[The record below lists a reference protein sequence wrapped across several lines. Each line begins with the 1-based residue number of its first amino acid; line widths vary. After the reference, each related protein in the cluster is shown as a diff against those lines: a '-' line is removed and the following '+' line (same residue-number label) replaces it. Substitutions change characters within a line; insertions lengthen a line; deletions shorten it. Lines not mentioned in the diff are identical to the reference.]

1 APEIAGS
8 VNKREDLNL
17 ALKDFV
23 HQAVR
28 EDEDFTNPRVRD
40 FRNNPPPVRQKLQG
54 IRSVQNHVQNT
65 RSRGRRILGDE
76 LKGVVQP
83 LARAG
88 SPNYASRPLCHRRRI
103 SRATS
108 SWAIKSPLLASA
120 RPRATLWTTY
130 R

>member
-1 APEIAGS
+1 MPSLAKEAPEIAGS

-23 HQAVR
+23 HQAV
-28 EDEDFTNPRVRD
+28 
-40 FRNNPPPVRQKLQG
+40 
-54 IRSVQNHVQNT
+54 
-65 RSRGRRILGDE
+65 
-76 LKGVVQP
+76 KGVVQP